1 MKLNKYQLIKK
12 IWIVLSIVLCVIYI
26 YIYINVCNLQKDQ
39 INNGLYQKTITFDI
53 DEINNAL
60 TIFYTDIW
68 MFVIYIIITIII
80 FHKRS

>member
-39 INNGLYQKTITFDI
+39 INNGLYQKNITFDI